1 MESYTAKRWFMD
13 FDEIDWNRLW
23 QEGRRRQSW
32 KSKKGT
38 DWDRRAVSY
47 ARRDHSAFVTKLFAI
62 MRPEAD
68 WTVLEVGSGPGTVA
82 LPLACHVRRVT
93 AVDFSEQMLVELQ
106 RQAAREG
113 IENIETRQL
122 AWEEDWLEAGIASHQ
137 VTLSCR
143 SLTPEDLRGAIE
155 KLNRWAERRVFIVD
169 RVGAGPH
176 DPDLFAAIGREFV
189 SGPDYIYTYNLLY
202 QMGIYARVDFITLYG
217 GKTYGSREEA
227 TDSCRWTLGGLNP
240 AEEEKLER
248 FLAERLK
255 PLANGSWL
263 LRRRLPPSWAVLWW
277 EKRPHEKDHADGL

>member
-106 RQAAREG
+106 RQAARE
-113 IENIETRQL
+113 
-122 AWEEDWLEAGIASHQ
+122 
-137 VTLSCR
+137 
-143 SLTPEDLRGAIE
+143 
-155 KLNRWAERRVFIVD
+155 
-169 RVGAGPH
+169 
-176 DPDLFAAIGREFV
+176 
-189 SGPDYIYTYNLLY
+189 
-202 QMGIYARVDFITLYG
+202 
-217 GKTYGSREEA
+217 
-227 TDSCRWTLGGLNP
+227 
-240 AEEEKLER
+240 
-248 FLAERLK
+248 
-255 PLANGSWL
+255 
-263 LRRRLPPSWAVLWW
+263 
-277 EKRPHEKDHADGL
+277 